1 MVQTLLRLLGIDLQ
15 RQISQLKMH
24 VEEVTERASSR
35 IERQVQETGLTLGF
49 AFAGLLAALAT
60 VAIVLTAIFIWVDR
74 EHGPLVG
81 LAVVGVITAV
91 LAGLMFTLAATHAR
105 TSTAPK
111 LSQQG
116 AGPPRA
122 AAAPMPA
129 EPPAPTAQDLS
140 GSVPPPPADADLLDV
155 LIHRVTTHA
164 AAASDD
170 AINTATEFVRSGSR
184 EALVGT
190 LTLAVL
196 VGILIG
202 RKK

>member
-1 MVQTLLRLLGIDLQ
+1 MQALLRLLGIDLQ

-35 IERQVQETGLTLGF
+35 IERQVQEIGLTLGL
-49 AFAGLLAALAT
+49 ALAGLLAALAT

-105 TSTAPK
+105 TSAAPK

-129 EPPAPTAQDLS
+129 EPPAPTPPQDLS

-155 LIHRVTTHA
+155 LVHRITMHA

-170 AINTATEFVRSGSR
+170 AINTATEFVRGGSR

-196 VGILIG
+196 IGILIG

>member
-15 RQISQLKMH
+15 QQISRLKMH
-24 VEEVTERASSR
+24 VEEVTEQASSR

-49 AFAGLLAALAT
+49 ALAGLIAALAT

-81 LAVVGVITAV
+81 LVVVGVITAV
-91 LAGLMFTLAATHAR
+91 LAGLMFTLAATHGRSSAL
-105 TSTAPK
+105 PK
-111 LSQQG
+111 
-116 AGPPRA
+116 PRQRA
-122 AAAPMPA
+122 A
-129 EPPAPTAQDLS
+129 EPPPSQPPPSSPRDSL

-155 LIHRVTTHA
+155 LAHRITTQA
-164 AAASDD
+164 AAASDE
-170 AINTATEFVRSGSR
+170 AIHTASEFVRSGSR
-184 EALVGT
+184 EQLVGA
-190 LTLAVL
+190 LTLAML

>member
-15 RQISQLKMH
+15 QQISQLKKH

-35 IERQVQETGLTLGF
+35 IERQVQETGLTLGL
-49 AFAGLLAALAT
+49 ALAGLIAALAT

-105 TSTAPK
+105 TNASPK
-111 LSQQG
+111 PWQR
-116 AGPPRA
+116 AAEPPRA
-122 AAAPMPA
+122 DAPLPG
-129 EPPAPTAQDLS
+129 EPPAPAPSDSS
-140 GSVPPPPADADLLDV
+140 GSVPPPPADANLLDA
-155 LIHRVTTHA
+155 LAHRVTTHA
-164 AAASDD
+164 VAASDE

-184 EALVGT
+184 EQLVGA